1 MSCNAMLYQLSQG
14 PEWDKYQ
21 LGFIYI
27 WEDIQLKSTDQAK
40 MHFSELE
47 CAMQNI
53 RSGLTWLA

>member
-1 MSCNAMLYQLSQG
+1 MLYQLSQG